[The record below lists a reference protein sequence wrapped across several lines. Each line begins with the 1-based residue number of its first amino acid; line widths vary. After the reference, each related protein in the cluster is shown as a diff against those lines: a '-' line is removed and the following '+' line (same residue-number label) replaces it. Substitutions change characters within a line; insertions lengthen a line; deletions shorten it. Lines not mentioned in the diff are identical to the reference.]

1 MSSAVVGDPSS
12 LIPKDDVNSGEDIGH
27 RVIPYNRRSQL
38 TVSLTVPESEYNRK
52 LGVFQVRVEF
62 LSANGKVTTSSRYP
76 FILRFKSQALRF
88 AETIIK
94 NIPLITGH
102 QSESQVL
109 NVHINEFS
117 EGLELTACL

>member
-12 LIPKDDVNSGEDIGH
+12 LIPKDDVNSGKDIGH

-62 LSANGKVTTSSRYP
+62 PSANG
-76 FILRFKSQALRF
+76 
-88 AETIIK
+88 
-94 NIPLITGH
+94 
-102 QSESQVL
+102 
-109 NVHINEFS
+109 
-117 EGLELTACL
+117 